1 MRTWPNQ
8 LITPAAWHNCRLLPG
23 SGGDQNRAEHR
34 RQQRRSAIETSSYLL
49 LESRERV
56 ANYPIYSKGQ
66 VFLGLVAARPRQVFR
81 GLFDSEGA
89 FGLDSNSRA
98 SYRPAFQRI
107 SLFCT

>member
-66 VFLGLVAARPRQVFR
+66 VFLGLVAARPRQVFC
-81 GLFDSEGA
+81 GYSPPLIQFDG
-89 FGLDSNSRA
+89 DSLCLSVVL
-98 SYRPAFQRI
+98 QRCFAI
-107 SLFCT
+107 LTAL